1 VGERDRET
9 ECVLF
14 WVAVVVVVV
23 LLMCVLHVPCLM
35 LYIHYRCCHSIL
47 FFSAY
52 VVVVVRSVLRVVVY
66 VFVDRSEVLSCQVR
80 V

>member
-1 VGERDRET
+1 M
-9 ECVLF
+9 C
-14 WVAVVVVVV
+14 VV
-23 LLMCVLHVPCLM
+23 LGGCRGCRGVVDVCFARSLPNVVYSLSLLSQYFV
-35 LYIHYRCCHSIL
+35 
-47 FFSAY
+47 FSAY

>member
-1 VGERDRET
+1 M
-9 ECVLF
+9 CVLF

>member
-1 VGERDRET
+1 MLF
-9 ECVLF
+9 VLS
-14 WVAVVVVVV
+14 
-23 LLMCVLHVPCLM
+23 LLS
-35 LYIHYRCCHSIL
+35 LY
-47 FFSAY
+47 FVFSAY

>member
-1 VGERDRET
+1 MGERDRET

-47 FFSAY
+47 FFNVY